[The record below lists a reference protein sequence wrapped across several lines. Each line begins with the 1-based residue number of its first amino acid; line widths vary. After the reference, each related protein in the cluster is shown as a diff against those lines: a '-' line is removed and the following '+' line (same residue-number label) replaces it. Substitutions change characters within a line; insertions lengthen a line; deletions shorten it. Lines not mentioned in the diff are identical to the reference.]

1 MNYYLVDYEN
11 VRTQGLNGV
20 NKLSEEDI
28 VCIFYT
34 EHADSLTFG
43 LHRRLNESKATILF
57 RRVIAG
63 YKNALDFQLSSY
75 LGYIIC
81 ENAENQYDYCIVSQ
95 DKGYESLVDYWKKR
109 RVNISLVTNVVKQKE
124 QPLQDKA
131 EPQTADSLKNFFD
144 ISAGIQQNHNT
155 KDNSQTQSNE
165 PPSFDKDTK
174 EDLQNPALE
183 KQGADPLKDTAVARE
198 PSVQNT
204 PDMRNAPQTK
214 TDQLLF
220 FDKMIREYLQNQ
232 DKEEQRIHTAGV
244 HDLSVRNIQEIRN
257 DPQTKTGQLL
267 FLNEVLQE
275 YFQSDI
281 ILEEKETA
289 PASSTPVV
297 PVTVK
302 QKKQTMV
309 NDLEKKVA
317 KLIKNKSDA
326 PAVAKILQNCE
337 TKMEL
342 NNALMKKFPS
352 KNHKKTS
359 EIYTAL
365 KPLIADKKG
374 N

>member
-109 RVNISLVTNVVKQKE
+109 KVNVSLVTNVVKQKE
-124 QPLQDKA
+124 QASEDKA
-131 EPQTADSLKNFFD
+131 ETQEDALSPCEKVAEEYSRDNTASEEQTADLPKD
-144 ISAGIQQNHNT
+144 RPVVSATAKPEIQ
-155 KDNSQTQSNE
+155 KNSQTQAE
-165 PPSFDKDTK
+165 
-174 EDLQNPALE
+174 E
-183 KQGADPLKDTAVARE
+183 
-198 PSVQNT
+198 
-204 PDMRNAPQTK
+204 
-214 TDQLLF
+214 LLF
-220 FDKMIREYLQNQ
+220 FDKMIRDYLQSDIVSKEQTAEDTVISTTTKQEVQNNSQ
-232 DKEEQRIHTAGV
+232 TQTEEQ
-244 HDLSVRNIQEIRN
+244 
-257 DPQTKTGQLL
+257 L
-267 FLNEVLQE
+267 FLNKVLKE

-281 ILEEKETA
+281 VLEEKETV
-289 PASSTPVV
+289 PASDTSVV
-297 PVTVK
+297 PVTVQ
-302 QKKQTMV
+302 QKKRTMD
-309 NDLEKKVA
+309 NDLEKQVA
-317 KLIKNKSDA
+317 KLLKDKSDA
-326 PAVAKILQNCE
+326 PAVTKILQNCK

-352 KNHKKTS
+352 KDHKKSS